1 MEPMEKSS
9 TSLSREELYALVWSE
24 PMLKVAAR
32 FGVSSSYMARVCS
45 QLQVPRPERGY
56 WAKLEVGKAPA
67 TPGLPQLRPGAPTI
81 WTKGG
86 SWNLVSSPLPVPP
99 KAPAEVATPARAFRQ
114 LGEHALI
121 EGARAHFESGRLSYE
136 GEYLKPAKKLLL
148 DLTVT
153 KGGLDA
159 GLKFANQLFLALE
172 NMGHGVVIA
181 AAHERFSRDAINEQ
195 EDGESGYNNLWS
207 PGRCTLAYFGTVGI
221 GLSIIEMSEEVEVR
235 YVNGSY
241 VRESEYVP
249 SKRSRHAHDTTW
261 TTKKHFGSGRLCLQ
275 AYSPY
280 HSADWVHRWREKKP
294 GELIA
299 MIPAI
304 CSELERAAHVVAKLV
319 EEGERRAEIERRRW
333 EEEHARYERERAEQR
348 ALKAREESKA
358 DLLAIIRHWADSE
371 NFQRFFEEVERR
383 ASSLDEATRQQLE
396 SQLASMRAL
405 FPKVDPLAGFLAW
418 KPPQLR

>member
-1 MEPMEKSS
+1 MIADHVIASPDWLIKDAHLMELKEE
-9 TSLSREELYALVWSE
+9 TSASLNREELYALVWAE

-67 TPGLPQLRPGAPTI
+67 TPALPQLRAGAPTI

-86 SWNLVSSPLPVPP
+86 SWNMGSSPLPVPP
-99 KAPAEVATPARAFRQ
+99 EAPAKTAKPARAVRQ

-181 AAHERFSRDAINEQ
+181 AAHERFSRNAINEH
-195 EDGESGYNNLWS
+195 EEGESGYNNLWS

-249 SKRSRHAHDTTW
+249 PKRSRYAHDTTW
-261 TTKKHFGSGRLCLQ
+261 TTKKQFGSGRFCLQ

-280 HSADWVHRWREKKP
+280 HSQTGRNAGVKR
-294 GELIA
+294 
-299 MIPAI
+299 
-304 CSELERAAHVVAKLV
+304 S
-319 EEGERRAEIERRRW
+319 
-333 EEEHARYERERAEQR
+333 Q
-348 ALKAREESKA
+348 
-358 DLLAIIRHWADSE
+358 
-371 NFQRFFEEVERR
+371 
-383 ASSLDEATRQQLE
+383 AS
-396 SQLASMRAL
+396 
-405 FPKVDPLAGFLAW
+405 
-418 KPPQLR
+418 